1 MKIYII
7 GINSFIGSSL
17 ASYLV
22 KNKLKKIIYG
32 CSRQKLNSKFLKN
45 LKII

>member
-22 KNKLKKIIYG
+22 KNNLKKT
-32 CSRQKLNSKFLKN
+32 FMAVADKN
-45 LKII
+45 